1 MTNDKPTPMYPTP
14 PRLCVRC
21 GRPVGPS
28 EGTEHVACALR
39 DRR

>member
-1 MTNDKPTPMYPTP
+1 MNANQTSGYPTV

-21 GRPVGPS
+21 GRPVS
-28 EGTEHVACALR
+28 EGIEHMACALR